1 MRDGENIREV
11 EQLDVDWMGFIF
23 YPKSPRYIGEKPE
36 YLPANV
42 KKVGVFVNELFDI
55 VLERATQNQLQILQL
70 HGDESPEYCKA
81 LREKGFLV
89 MKSFGIATDRPFPS
103 AQVRTYEGVCD
114 YFLFDTKTPLHG
126 GSGKKFNWSILSNYS
141 GKIPFLLSGG
151 ISPGDVEAVKA
162 FSHPQ
167 YIGIDVNSG
176 FETAPALKE
185 VQLVQSFI
193 ERIRQT

>member
-42 KKVGVFVNELFDI
+42 KRVGVFVNELLDI

-81 LREKGFLV
+81 LREKSFLV
-89 MKSFGIATDRPFPS
+89 MKSFGIAADQPFPS
-103 AQVRTYEGVCD
+103 ARVRTYEGVCD
-114 YFLFDTKTPLHG
+114 YFLFDAKTPLHG
-126 GSGKKFNWSILSNYS
+126 GAGKKFDWDILSNYS

-151 ISPGDVEAVKA
+151 ISPEDVKAVKS

-176 FETAPALKE
+176 FETAPALKDK
-185 VQLVQSFI
+185 QLVKTFI